1 MWPMPRATTPAQAD
15 LRLVRVRANP
25 TRVALL
31 RMVRTPRAM
40 PDQASAAN
48 RTPRVPAPTR
58 RRRVPER
65 AGRHQAGARANPARV
80 ALRGLAR
87 APRALPGQ
95 VLAASRPPRVPART
109 KGHPMPERAGRHQ
122 AEARANPARA
132 ALLGLARAPREL
144 PGQALAASRPP
155 RVTART
161 KGDPM
166 PERAG
171 R

>member
-31 RMVRTPRAM
+31 GMVRTPRAM

-109 KGHPMPERAGRHQ
+109 KGHPMPERADRHQ
-122 AEARANPARA
+122 GARANPARV
-132 ALLGLARAPREL
+132 ALRGLARAPRAL
-144 PGQALAASRPP
+144 PGQVLAASRPP
-155 RVTART
+155 RVPAR
-161 KGDPM
+161 
-166 PERAG
+166 
-171 R
+171 